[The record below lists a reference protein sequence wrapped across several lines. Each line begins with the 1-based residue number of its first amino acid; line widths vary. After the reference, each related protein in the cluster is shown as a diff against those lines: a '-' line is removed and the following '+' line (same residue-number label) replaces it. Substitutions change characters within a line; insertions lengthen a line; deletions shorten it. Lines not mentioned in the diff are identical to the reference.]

1 MASVEMK
8 DISGNAVGSLELDD
22 TVFAEAMNEHLLW
35 EVVKWQRAKKRSG
48 NASTKTRGEIAATNA
63 KPWKQ
68 KGTGRARSGDAK
80 SPIWRGG
87 GTTFGPKPRSYA
99 YSMPRKAR
107 RKALRSAL
115 SLRLAEDKLVVLDA
129 FTADGKTNNVAG
141 TLAALGLAQ
150 PDNKAL
156 IVDVVDNE
164 LLIRGAR
171 NLARSKWLAPEGL
184 NVYDVLNHP
193 TLVMTKASVAKVTE
207 ALRS

>member
-8 DISGNAVGSLELDD
+8 DISGKAVGSLELDD
-22 TVFAEAMNEHLLW
+22 AIFATEMNEHLLW
-35 EVVKWQRAKKRSG
+35 EVVKWQRAKRRSG
-48 NASTKTRGEIAATNA
+48 NASTKTRGEIRATNQ

-107 RKALRSAL
+107 QKALRSAL
-115 SLRLAEDKLVVLDA
+115 SLRLAENQLVVVDEFKA
-129 FTADGKTNNVAG
+129 NGKTKNVAG
-141 TLAALGLAQ
+141 TLAALGCTQ
-150 PDNKAL
+150 PDSKAL
-156 IVDVVDNE
+156 IVDVVGNE

-193 TLVMTKASVAKVTE
+193 TLVMTKESVAKVTE
-207 ALRS
+207 TLRS

>member
-8 DISGNAVGSLELDD
+8 DISGKAVGSIELDD
-22 TVFAEAMNEHLLW
+22 TVFATEMNEHLLW
-35 EVVKWQRAKKRSG
+35 EVVKWQRAKRRSG
-48 NASTKTRGEIAATNA
+48 NASTKTRGEIRATNQ

-68 KGTGRARSGDAK
+68 KGTGRARAGDAK

-107 RKALRSAL
+107 QKALRSAL
-115 SLRLAEDKLVVLDA
+115 SLRLAENQLVVVDEFKA
-129 FTADGKTNNVAG
+129 NGKTKNVASS
-141 TLAALGLAQ
+141 LAALGCTQ
-150 PDNKAL
+150 PDSKAL
-156 IVDVVDNE
+156 IVDVVGNE

-193 TLVMTKASVAKVTE
+193 TLVMTKESVAKVTE
-207 ALRS
+207 TLRS